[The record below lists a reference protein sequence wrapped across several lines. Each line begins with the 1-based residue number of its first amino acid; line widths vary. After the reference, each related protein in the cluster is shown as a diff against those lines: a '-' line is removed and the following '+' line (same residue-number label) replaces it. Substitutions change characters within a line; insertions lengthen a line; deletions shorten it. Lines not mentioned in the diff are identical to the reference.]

1 MKRCLQNT
9 CGCLAVDKVDVR
21 VGRLKLTTLHVLWR
35 LVLWLLLLMMVL
47 VAVILCCQQWH
58 TAATR

>member
-9 CGCLAVDKVDVR
+9 CGCLAVDKMDVR
-21 VGRLKLTTLHVLWR
+21 VGGWKLTTLQVLWL
-35 LVLWLLLLMMVL
+35 LVLLLLLMMVL
-47 VAVILCCQQWH
+47 VAVTLCCQQWH